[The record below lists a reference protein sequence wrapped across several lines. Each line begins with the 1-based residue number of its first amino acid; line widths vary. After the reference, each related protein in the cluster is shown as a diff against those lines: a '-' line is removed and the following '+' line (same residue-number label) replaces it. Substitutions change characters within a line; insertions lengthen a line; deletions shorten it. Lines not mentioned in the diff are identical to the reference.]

1 MIHKFEASVGE
12 PEFEQ
17 ANIEKYFKLFVYM
30 HLSVFKYVCRFST
43 LWFCYVLFEMYI
55 STEICLKIK

>member
-1 MIHKFEASVGE
+1 MIHMFKASVGE

-30 HLSVFKYVCRFST
+30 HLSVLSMYHVVFPHCGFVMCCLKCISAPKYV
-43 LWFCYVLFEMYI
+43 W
-55 STEICLKIK
+55 K

>member
-30 HLSVFKYVCRFST
+30 HLSVLSMYVFFPHCGFVMCCLKCISAPKYV
-43 LWFCYVLFEMYI
+43 
-55 STEICLKIK
+55 